1 MLSTD
6 LIVIFSRFKVPV
18 IGEARKPL
26 CWVPVRGEISLGVRS
41 PLSLLSGCRQVNKG
55 S

>member
-6 LIVIFSRFKVPV
+6 LVVIFSRFKVPV
-18 IGEARKPL
+18 IGESRKAL
-26 CWVPVRGEISLGVRS
+26 CWVPVLGEISLGMRS
-41 PLSLLSGCRQVNKG
+41 PLSLLSGCRQEIRG